1 MPGAPYRGR
10 ESSWVFSPCLAQSV
24 AWSSFSVAGRWRCAF
39 FSGRPESGQ
48 HYHALLRAS
57 LRELM
62 LLSGLRSS
70 AHQVCH
76 FVGQR

>member
-24 AWSSFSVAGRWRCAF
+24 AWSSFSVAGRWRC
-39 FSGRPESGQ
+39 GRPESGQ